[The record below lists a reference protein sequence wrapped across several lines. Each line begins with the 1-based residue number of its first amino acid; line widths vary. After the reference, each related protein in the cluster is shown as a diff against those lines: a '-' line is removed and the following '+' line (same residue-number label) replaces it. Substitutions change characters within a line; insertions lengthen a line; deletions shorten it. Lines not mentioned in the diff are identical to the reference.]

1 MVCHSLFMLSCA
13 KLQESPPCSIMPDPR
28 PVIVLNLDDPP
39 VATLK
44 ELTPPIDWEARR
56 ALGRGPDLFMQEM
69 RDKYGLPGNW
79 DEGSDTLD
87 ETIRRLKTYL
97 EREGND

>member
-1 MVCHSLFMLSCA
+1 
-13 KLQESPPCSIMPDPR
+13 
-28 PVIVLNLDDPP
+28 
-39 VATLK
+39 
-44 ELTPPIDWEARR
+44 
-56 ALGRGPDLFMQEM
+56 MQEM

-97 EREGND
+97 GRGSND

>member
-1 MVCHSLFMLSCA
+1 MLSCT
-13 KLQESPPCSIMPDPR
+13 KLQELPPCSIMPDLR

-39 VATLK
+39 ATTLK
-44 ELTPPIDWEARR
+44 DLTPPIDWEARR

-69 RDKYGLPGNW
+69 IDKYGLPGDW
-79 DEGSDTLD
+79 DEDSDTLD

-97 EREGND
+97 GRESND

>member
-1 MVCHSLFMLSCA
+1 
-13 KLQESPPCSIMPDPR
+13 MPDPR

-39 VATLK
+39 AATLK
-44 ELTPPIDWEARR
+44 ELTPPIDWEARQ
-56 ALGRGPDLFMQEM
+56 ALGSGPDLFMQEM
-69 RDKYGLPGNW
+69 RNKYGLPGNW

-97 EREGND
+97 GRGSND